1 MTISTGST
9 FGPALLAQLN
19 GASSSSNATPTA
31 GASGSGSGSSQVST
45 LDYLNLMMTQLQNQD
60 PTKPMDSSTVMGQLA
75 QFGTVQG
82 INNLNTSFSTLSSKL
97 VSSQAL
103 QASSLLGNYVLAPAS
118 TAAIGS
124 GGGIN
129 GAVSLPAAAS
139 NVTVQIVNA
148 AGATVQTLTLG
159 NQPAGTSRF
168 SWDGSMAGGGAA
180 PAGAYT
186 IVASGSVAGQGQQLS
201 TLVRGQVQ
209 SITMNSSGASG
220 LTLQVAGLGAV
231 PFSSVQQID

>member
-1 MTISTGST
+1 MTIGTGST
-9 FGPALLAQLN
+9 FSPALLSQLN
-19 GASSSSNATPTA
+19 GTSANSNATSA
-31 GASGSGSGSSQVST
+31 ASGGSGSSQIST
-45 LDYLNLMMTQLQNQD
+45 LNYLNLMMAQLQNQD

-82 INNLNTSFSTLSSKL
+82 INNLNTSFSTLSSQL

-118 TAAIGS
+118 AAAIGS

-129 GAVSLPAAAS
+129 GAISLPSAA
-139 NVTVQIVNA
+139 NGVTVQIVNA
-148 AGATVQTLTLG
+148 AGATVQTLSLG
-159 NQPAGTSRF
+159 NQPAGTANF
-168 SWDGSMAGGGAA
+168 SWDGTIAGGSAA
-180 PAGAYT
+180 PPGTYGL
-186 IVASGSVAGQGQQLS
+186 VATGSVAGQGQQLS